1 MMCAS
6 RAQKILQFQKSTP
19 HCLARRRRD
28 ADVLVEWVLV
38 RARHELLGVIAL
50 QLDAQH
56 ARERVRLA
64 AERQRR
70 HEYPPPFEVL
80 YSDVGSR
87 TSLSIPKMS
96 NALTSDASTGCSDT
110 L

>member
-1 MMCAS
+1 MCAS

-19 HCLARRRRD
+19 HRLARRRRD

-64 AERQRR
+64 AEGQRR
-70 HEYPPPFEVL
+70 HY
-80 YSDVGSR
+80 
-87 TSLSIPKMS
+87 SLSPVES
-96 NALTSDASTGCSDT
+96 LTSI
-110 L
+110 LI